1 MIKKY
6 MDSKK
11 YKAKFLIG
19 PNGSGKTFTLRKL
32 LSDYEGKSIYISEEG
47 NLDIRMKRINV
58 IPDLEGKYYLF
69 NPQSNYYGE
78 VEGRKK
84 IQTVKIDEKLIPL
97 IEYCSDE
104 LNYYNKIKNKSKGQ
118 EKVANIFNIIYK
130 CFLNPIKVIFIDE
143 PENFLDD
150 LGLRKVS
157 KLFEL
162 IEESRIKLVVS
173 SHNYNLCNL
182 LKINIDNIIFIDK
195 IFDEIKSI
203 YINRMFSIKTNDI
216 LKIYEEESLKIEKFL
231 KKNNYDTDG
240 GIQKK
245 LDYYKNQKLLKMYL
259 NDVLFSEQFYRS
271 LFYKKIVLIEGA
283 TEKRIISKLK
293 TDELHNHYYFITF
306 GKAFM
311 PFFYRLF
318 SFIGKDVNAIID
330 SDKVMKKKSSR
341 YGISYGLTQYLEDL
355 YGNNIIVFDPDLEGF
370 FGINKSSFI
379 SYVPNEGEAKVYAS
393 DEYFSKSR
401 NKNKFIEYINKDS

>member
-6 MDSKK
+6 IESKK
-11 YKAKFLIG
+11 YKSKFLIG
-19 PNGSGKTFTLRKL
+19 PNGSGKSFTLRKL

-47 NLDIRMKRINV
+47 NLDIKMKRRNA
-58 IPDLEGKYYLF
+58 IPDLENKCYIF
-69 NPQSNYYGE
+69 HPQKNYYGV
-78 VEGRKK
+78 VEERDK
-84 IQTVKIDEKLIPL
+84 IQSFKIEERLIPL
-97 IEYCSDE
+97 IEYCSTE

-118 EKVANIFNIIYK
+118 EKVANIFNILYK

-150 LGLRKVS
+150 LGLRKIS

-162 IEESRIKLVVS
+162 IEKSKIKLVVS

-182 LKINIDNIIFIDK
+182 LKVTIDNIIFIDK
-195 IFDEIKSI
+195 YFDEKKSI
-203 YINRMFSIKTNDI
+203 YINKMFSIKTKDI
-216 LKIYEEESLKIEKFL
+216 LKIYEDESLKIDTYI
-231 KKNNYDTDG
+231 KKNNYDSDK

-245 LDYYKNQKLLKMYL
+245 LDYYKNQKLLNMYL

-271 LFYKKIVLIEGA
+271 LFYKRIVLIEGA

-293 TDELHNHYYFITF
+293 TDELHNQYYFITF
-306 GKAFM
+306 GKVFV
-311 PFFYRLF
+311 PFFYKLF
-318 SFIGKDVNAIID
+318 SLIGKDVNAIID

-341 YGISYGLTQYLEDL
+341 YGISYGLTQYLEEL

-370 FGINKSSFI
+370 FEIDKKEFAED
-379 SYVPNEGEAKVYAS
+379 VPSDGEAKVYAS
-393 DEYFSKSR
+393 DEYFSKNR
-401 NKNKFIEYINKDS
+401 NKNKFIKHINKNS